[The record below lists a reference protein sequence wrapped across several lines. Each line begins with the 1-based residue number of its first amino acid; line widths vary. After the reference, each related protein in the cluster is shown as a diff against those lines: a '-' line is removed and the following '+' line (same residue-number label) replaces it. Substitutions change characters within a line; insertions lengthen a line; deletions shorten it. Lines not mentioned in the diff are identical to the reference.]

1 MMDKEFFV
9 PESMA
14 VSLAAIFATT
24 MIVDDRLLSK
34 LNTVKDQDAIT
45 IKEAAAMGSWLDQ
58 DPKDT
63 DKYVWKSV
71 PGDVVVEFEMNFLE
85 HGIVRVI
92 LFAEEEDPILEQ
104 VAEKLD
110 AERIDISSL
119 TRTEQPIRFSMS
131 LI

>member
-1 MMDKEFFV
+1 MDKEFFV